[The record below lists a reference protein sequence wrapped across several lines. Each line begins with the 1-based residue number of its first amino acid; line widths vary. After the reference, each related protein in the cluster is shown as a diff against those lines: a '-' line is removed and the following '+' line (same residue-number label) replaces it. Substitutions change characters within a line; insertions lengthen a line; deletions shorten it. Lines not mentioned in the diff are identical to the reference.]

1 MTLTPPA
8 RFRTRAGLPPG
19 PGPLLP
25 FESEPPSPEHRTL
38 VLHFPDLA
46 CELAIFSRES
56 RVGVLGALGLDRP
69 LAAVLLDGHQQ
80 LSEEAPLHS
89 ATAAA
94 RRAGVRPGQTLQEA
108 RKLLPSLDVH
118 GVKKDIVEAML
129 HTFAEALHG
138 VGAGHRILA
147 PDSLLLDL
155 PGSEGGEGPLVLQVC
170 ERLKELGHRVRAAVA
185 DREAVA
191 LLLARFGPNPR
202 TVVAPGQEAEAL
214 GVFPPELLQRVE
226 RSLRRHPEVSLV
238 LAPEIAEEI
247 RWDEPIKGSDPL
259 HFALHGLAARAVA
272 RLAGRHQEAREA
284 RLLWVSASGEESGMD
299 AALRS
304 PVRRVLDLIQAFR
317 FRVDERAPA
326 EGLVLLRLAL
336 GGLSALQE
344 GPGSA
349 REKAPLQALVA
360 ELTAE
365 LGSFRVGLFSP
376 DEGAALPGLQE
387 RPTLQVALWPPDALA
402 PPTRVLDVPVVVSG
416 KIARGSRVEIG
427 QQTFVVQRVTAV
439 ETQIGTPSP
448 GLDYLLV
455 WLTHGDSG
463 ALGWI
468 TRDRRLKR
476 ALLHGWFT

>member
-1 MTLTPPA
+1 VTLTPPD
-8 RFRTRAGLPPG
+8 RFCTCAGLSPRSG
-19 PGPLLP
+19 SLLP

-46 CELAIFSRES
+46 CELAIFARES
-56 RVGVLGALGLDRP
+56 RVGVLGALSLDRL
-69 LAAVLLDGHQQ
+69 LAAVLLDEHQL
-80 LSEEAPLHS
+80 LSEKAPLHS

-94 RRAGVRPGQTLQEA
+94 RRAGVRPGQTIQEA
-108 RKLLPSLDVH
+108 RRLLPSLEVH
-118 GVKKDIVEAML
+118 GIKKDLVGAML

-138 VGAGHRILA
+138 VGVRHRILV

-155 PGSEGGEGPLVLQVC
+155 PKSEGGEGPLVLQVC

-202 TVVAPGQEAEAL
+202 MVVAPGQEAEAL

-226 RSLRRHPEVSLV
+226 RSLRRHPGVSLV
-238 LAPEIAEEI
+238 LAPEIAEEL
-247 RWDEPIKGSDPL
+247 RWDEPIRGPDPL

-272 RLAGRHQEAREA
+272 RLRGRRQEAHEA

-304 PVRRVLDLIQAFR
+304 PVRRVLELIQAFR
-317 FRVDERAPA
+317 FRVDERMLT
-326 EGLVLLRLAL
+326 EGLVLLRLVLDGLEAL
-336 GGLSALQE
+336 HE
-344 GPGSA
+344 GSGSE
-349 REKAPLQALVA
+349 RERAPLQALVA

-365 LGSFRVGLFSP
+365 LGSSRVGLFSP
-376 DEGAALPGLQE
+376 DEGATLPGLRE
-387 RPTLQVALWPPDALA
+387 RPTLQVALWPADALA

-439 ETQIGTPSP
+439 EVQVGTPSP
-448 GLDYLLV
+448 GLDHLLV